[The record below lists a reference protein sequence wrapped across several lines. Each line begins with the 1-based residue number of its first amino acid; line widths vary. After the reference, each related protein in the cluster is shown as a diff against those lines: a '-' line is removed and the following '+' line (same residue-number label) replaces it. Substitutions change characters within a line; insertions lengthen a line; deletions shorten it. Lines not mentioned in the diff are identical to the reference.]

1 MKINISNNK
10 NFLSVSFYKINFEAV
25 KKLLMILNIDI
36 VSIFLD
42 EGHQYSFDK
51 FICID
56 EFVEYLSK
64 NKHSIIIFNGQ
75 VPRCIM
81 DKEVEI
87 LLNKKILIDYNLG
100 ENMTNLLI
108 NLNNTEIA
116 KEKII
121 ETLR

>member
-1 MKINISNNK
+1 MQINISNNK
-10 NFLSVSFYKINFEAV
+10 NFLSVSFYQTNFEIV
-25 KKLLMILNIDI
+25 KKLLIILDIDS
-36 VSIFLD
+36 VSIFID

-51 FICID
+51 FIFID

-75 VPRCIM
+75 VSRCVM
-81 DKEVEI
+81 DKELEI
-87 LLNKKILIDYNLG
+87 LFNKTILIDYNLG
-100 ENMTNLLI
+100 ENMTNILI
-108 NLNNTEIA
+108 NLNNVKIA